1 MEGNAY
7 GFSRLQ
13 YNGLFAALLCSI
25 FLTQLDQTIV
35 STALPTIATELNGFS
50 SMSWV
55 FTIYML
61 ATTAMMPLA
70 GKLSDLYGRR
80 LFLLAGLAL
89 FVIGSVLCGMAQ
101 SMEQLIVFRGLK
113 GIGAGFLMPIT
124 FTVVF
129 SVMPKGN
136 NKYQTL
142 YMSVFA
148 LSSVVG
154 PTIGALITSLLDW
167 RYIFYIN
174 LPLGLIVFAVLFALL
189 PRKSDSS
196 SKAAGSI
203 GYLAPILLVT
213 GTLSTL
219 LALKLGGVQYA
230 WGSLEIIGLLVVGA
244 AALLS
249 FVVQQLKAGEPVIP
263 FHLFRDRVIASTYI
277 TTFVQGI
284 IMFAALVYV
293 PLFVQGSLGGDVA
306 YTGGAL
312 TPLMLCVMFGATLC
326 GMLIQRY
333 TWRFSMA
340 LSMLLCIVSLL
351 MLIYLPEQVS
361 FIWICFIMMLLG
373 LGIGMMMMIGQT
385 AVSMSVDDSIRGAAT
400 SSVSFFR
407 SIGGV
412 LGTAV
417 LTMLVNNK
425 LGLLMAAN
433 ESELPSLAG
442 ELGVVTDP
450 LAMLESNADLPA
462 SQLQLL
468 QAMLGDSVQYG
479 FWFLVAAAAAG
490 LLASFWAGSA
500 RQQSDAE
507 VVQAKIDQASAHML

>member
-7 GFSRLQ
+7 GLSRLQ
-13 YNGLFAALLCSI
+13 YNCLFAALLCSI

-61 ATTAMMPLA
+61 ASTAMMPIA

-80 LFLLAGLAL
+80 LFLLMGLIL
-89 FVIGSVLCGMAQ
+89 FVGGSLLCGMAQ
-101 SMEQLIVFRGLK
+101 TMTQLIVFRGLK

-129 SVMPKGN
+129 SVMPRGN
-136 NKYQTL
+136 NKYQSL

-154 PTIGALITSLLDW
+154 PTIGALITTLLDW

-174 LPLGLIVFAVLFALL
+174 LPLGLIVFAAFLKLL
-189 PRKSDSS
+189 PRDEGSS
-196 SKAAGSI
+196 SYPTKSI
-203 GYLAPILLVT
+203 GYLAPILLIT
-213 GTLSTL
+213 GTLCTL

-230 WGSLEIIGLLVVGA
+230 WGSLEIMSLLVVGIIT
-244 AALLS
+244 LTS
-249 FVVQQLKAGEPVIP
+249 FVMQQIRAGEPVIP

-284 IMFAALVYV
+284 IMFSALVYV
-293 PLFVQGSLGGDVA
+293 PMFVQGSLGGDVA

-340 LSMLLCIVSLL
+340 LSMMLCTVSLL
-351 MLIYLPEQVS
+351 LMIYLPDQVS
-361 FIWICFIMMLLG
+361 FLWVCIIMMLLG

-385 AVSMSVDDSIRGAAT
+385 AVSMSVDESIRGAAT

-417 LTMLVNNK
+417 LTTLVNHK
-425 LGLLMAAN
+425 LSRLMLLH
-433 ESELPSLAG
+433 EG
-442 ELGVVTDP
+442 ELSLPADEVGVVTDP
-450 LAMLESNADLPA
+450 LALLESNTNLPPH
-462 SQLQLL
+462 QQELL
-468 QAMLGDSVQYG
+468 QSILGESVQYG
-479 FWFLVAAAAAG
+479 FWFLAIAAVIG
-490 LLASFWAGSA
+490 FVVSFWAGSA
-500 RQQSDAE
+500 RQQANHE
-507 VVQAKIDQASAHML
+507 LIAAKIDPASAH

>member
-1 MEGNAY
+1 MEGNVY
-7 GFSRLQ
+7 GLSRLQ

-89 FVIGSVLCGMAQ
+89 FVIGSVLCGIAQ
-101 SMEQLIVFRGLK
+101 SMEQLIVFRALK

-174 LPLGLIVFAVLFALL
+174 LPLGLLVFAVFFALL
-189 PRKSDSS
+189 PRKGDST

-213 GTLSTL
+213 GTLCTL

-230 WGSLEIIGLLVVGA
+230 WGSLEIIVLLVVGA
-244 AALLS
+244 AASLS

-277 TTFVQGI
+277 TTFVQGV

-333 TWRFSMA
+333 TWRFSMV

-385 AVSMSVDDSIRGAAT
+385 AVSMSVDESIRGAAT

-425 LGLLMAAN
+425 LGVLMAAN
-433 ESELPSLAG
+433 ESALPSLAG

-450 LAMLESNADLPA
+450 LAMLESNADLPS

-479 FWFLVAAAAAG
+479 FWFLVVAAAVG

-507 VVQAKIDQASAHML
+507 VLQAKIDQASAHML